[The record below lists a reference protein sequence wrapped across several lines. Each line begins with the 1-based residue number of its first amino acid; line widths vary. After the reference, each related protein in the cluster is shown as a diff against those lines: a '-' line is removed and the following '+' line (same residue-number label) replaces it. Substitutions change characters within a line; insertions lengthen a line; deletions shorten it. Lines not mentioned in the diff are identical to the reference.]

1 MKTTLIATGIAL
13 SLAAASQGAIVSVVG
28 QGVQIAPPTN
38 ANFPT
43 LLGPLAQCWD
53 EQQNV
58 AISAGVFAD
67 ITTNPGSSLTPT
79 PGVVVGTFNS
89 HFLHFT
95 GVPAP
100 GFAAGAIT
108 FDGPIVAVMFNDTTL
123 DLSDYLGAIGTTY
136 PTGQVGRGLNGQSFV
151 TVLGNTLRFNL
162 FGSTA
167 GAIDIE
173 QVRVLTHPVPAP
185 GALALAG
192 SGLLM
197 FRRRR

>member
-13 SLAAASQGAIVSVVG
+13 SMAAASQGAIVSVVG

-43 LLGPLAQCWD
+43 LLGPLAQAWD

-58 AISAGVFAD
+58 AVSPGLLAD
-67 ITTNPGSSLTPT
+67 ITANPGSSLTPT
-79 PGVVVGTFNS
+79 PGVVSGIFNS
-89 HFLHFT
+89 HFLHFSANPAT
-95 GVPAP
+95 GPAI
-100 GFAAGAIT
+100 GAIT
-108 FDGPIVAVMFNDTTL
+108 FDGPIVAVMFNDATL
-123 DLSDYLGAIGTTY
+123 DLSDGLGALGTTY
-136 PTGQVGRGLNGQSFV
+136 PTGQVSRGLNGQSFV

-162 FGSTA
+162 FGGTS

-185 GALALAG
+185 GALALAAG
-192 SGLLM
+192 GLIM
-197 FRRRR
+197 IRRRR

>member
-1 MKTTLIATGIAL
+1 MKTNLFVTGIAL
-13 SLAAASQGAIVSVVG
+13 FMAAASQGSIVSVVG
-28 QGVQIAPPTN
+28 QGTQIAPPTV

-43 LLGPLAQCWD
+43 LLGPLAQAWD

-58 AISAGVFAD
+58 TISSGVLAD
-67 ITTNPGSSLTPT
+67 ITANPGSSLTPT

-136 PTGQVGRGLNGQSFV
+136 PTGLVGRGLNSQSFV

-162 FGSTA
+162 FASTA
-167 GAIDIE
+167 GALEIE

-185 GALALAG
+185 GTLALAAG
-192 SGLLM
+192 GLVM
-197 FRRRR
+197 IRRRR